1 MDNFERSME
10 LARQVGK
17 LRGVIIGCLSAYG
30 DTIPSAVC
38 RNLQRVIDETESGP
52 MGGVNDA
59 CSSKEN
65 IQEEVLDKELR
76 ERFPFNIEGPDMPL
90 ETSTSI

>member
-1 MDNFERSME
+1 MDNFERSIE

-17 LRGVIIGCLSAYG
+17 LRGAIISCLSIYG

-52 MGGVNDA
+52 INF
-59 CSSKEN
+59 
-65 IQEEVLDKELR
+65 QEE
-76 ERFPFNIEGPDMPL
+76 EGSRL
-90 ETSTSI
+90 